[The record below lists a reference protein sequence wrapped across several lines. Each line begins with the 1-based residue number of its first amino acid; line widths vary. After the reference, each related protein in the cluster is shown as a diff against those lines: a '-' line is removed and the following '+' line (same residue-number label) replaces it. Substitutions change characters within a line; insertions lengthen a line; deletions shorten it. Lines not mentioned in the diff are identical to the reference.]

1 MKNTFSRGF
10 CGFRHRNDGDFAR
23 DEIAFKPSPNSPR
36 KEGAVA
42 LTPIKNTN
50 RSLPK
55 GIERFAAFVYNKIAK
70 HHQQESEDIIPQ

>member
-1 MKNTFSRGF
+1 MQRGILHAIPAEVSA
-10 CGFRHRNDGDFAR
+10 RSDGLNGIFVLLYR
-23 DEIAFKPSPNSPR
+23 
-36 KEGAVA
+36 EGAVA
-42 LTPIKNTN
+42 LSPTKKTN